1 MGGRGELSVFW
12 HSLLVD
18 AHKCKRGGV
27 VCSLKG
33 RFHHLRPPL
42 CACGARSR
50 ALISHFILSL
60 PPCVCVSR
68 RRRVCCQSIAVVAL
82 DQLFTLFSV
91 ELQKKNTN
99 RHSPFFS
106 SSSSTPPRSLA
117 IPFRSFILSRCLG
130 LFNHEARERTTQLF
144 YNRVFVFHYF
154 LALHYSRQH
163 QSSSP
168 TAAAA
173 HRHLNKKSHHL
184 SHSHLLLQSRAL
196 SSSDLNVRTPI
207 LNRNTRIGSSVG

>member
-1 MGGRGELSVFW
+1 MCLGDDEFVASRSLSW
-12 HSLLVD
+12 HSIS
-18 AHKCKRGGV
+18 
-27 VCSLKG
+27 CSLYSVSNYKRKTQIATL
-33 RFHHLRPPL
+33 RF
-42 CACGARSR
+42 
-50 ALISHFILSL
+50 F
-60 PPCVCVSR
+60 
-68 RRRVCCQSIAVVAL
+68 
-82 DQLFTLFSV
+82 
-91 ELQKKNTN
+91 
-99 RHSPFFS
+99 

-173 HRHLNKKSHHL
+173 HRHLNKKSKQITPSVTL
-184 SHSHLLLQSRAL
+184 SPVTPISRPFL
-196 SSSDLNVRTPI
+196 VRPERPHNPI
-207 LNRNTRIGSSVG
+207 LNRNTRIGSSVGERNPRSKTRARRTVRCWMSCGKAGGAHVPERVARVQQQQR